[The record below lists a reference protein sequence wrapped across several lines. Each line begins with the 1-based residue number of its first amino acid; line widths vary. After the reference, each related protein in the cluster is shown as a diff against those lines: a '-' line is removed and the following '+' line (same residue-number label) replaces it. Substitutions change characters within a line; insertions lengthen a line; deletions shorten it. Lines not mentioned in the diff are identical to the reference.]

1 MAVLRNGSK
10 CSHTTCMLRFFTVSC
25 LALNT
30 NLIFE
35 IGSNKWRKAMMQ
47 LEDIRDN
54 EDLLNA
60 IDWDMTPEEAVRLYL
75 EWGNNWAGGNY
86 VIRSKDDITHY
97 FVVNTWDENPV
108 IFLIRRNSEEAVE
121 LGKIDMPDDIKDR
134 FLEENGNLKGVFAI
148 EGNVKDWLYQQLNN
162 M

>member
-1 MAVLRNGSK
+1 M
-10 CSHTTCMLRFFTVSC
+10 TVVWSE
-25 LALNT
+25 T
-30 NLIFE
+30 I
-35 IGSNKWRKAMMQ
+35 KWRETMMR

-86 VIRSKDDITHY
+86 VVRSKDDITHY

-121 LGKIDMPDDIKDR
+121 LAKIEMPDDIKDH
-134 FLEENGNLKGVFAI
+134 FMEENCNLKGVYAI
-148 EGNVKDWLYQQLNN
+148 EGNVKDWLYKQLNN
-162 M
+162 I

>member
-1 MAVLRNGSK
+1 
-10 CSHTTCMLRFFTVSC
+10 
-25 LALNT
+25 
-30 NLIFE
+30 
-35 IGSNKWRKAMMQ
+35 MQ
-47 LEDIRDN
+47 LDDIRDN
-54 EDLLNA
+54 EDLQNA

-121 LGKIDMPDDIKDR
+121 LAKIDMPDDIKDR

-148 EGNVKDWLYQQLNN
+148 EGNVKDWLYKQLNN

>member
-1 MAVLRNGSK
+1 
-10 CSHTTCMLRFFTVSC
+10 
-25 LALNT
+25 
-30 NLIFE
+30 
-35 IGSNKWRKAMMQ
+35 MMR

-121 LGKIDMPDDIKDR
+121 LAKIDMPDDIKDR

>member
-1 MAVLRNGSK
+1 
-10 CSHTTCMLRFFTVSC
+10 
-25 LALNT
+25 
-30 NLIFE
+30 
-35 IGSNKWRKAMMQ
+35 MMQ

-108 IFLIRRNSEEAVE
+108 IFLIRRNSDEAVE
-121 LGKIDMPDDIKDR
+121 LAKIDMPADIKDH
-134 FLEENGNLKGVFAI
+134 FLEENGNLKGVYAI
-148 EGNVKDWLYQQLNN
+148 EGDVKDWLYKQLNN
-162 M
+162 L